1 MTGARI
7 RIPPERVRPLNERAE
22 RAGADFVLYWL
33 QAYHRA
39 EQNWALAA
47 AIEAANRLDLPLV
60 VYHGLGCTYPHANDR
75 IHRFILEG
83 VVDLPERFAR
93 RGIRYHFYL
102 RQQPTDPNDLVY
114 RLAQRA
120 ALVVTDDFPAFFLPA
135 QTARVAGKLDVPL
148 RAVDSNGIVPLALIP
163 GEQYGAYTLRPKIR
177 RVLPEHFGPVP
188 EPTLKRDS
196 LAIALDIPESRI
208 ARATIATRIAAS
220 DIDHSVAPSPVYRG
234 GYREARERLDRFV
247 AGPLRSYATA
257 RNQPGAETTSRLSP
271 YLHFGQISPQE
282 VALAVR
288 AGTRTPREGREA
300 YLEELIV
307 RRELGYN
314 FCRFN
319 PNHRSLAALPAW
331 AQATLE
337 AHAADPRPFLYS
349 PEEFEAAR
357 THDYLWNA
365 IQAELL
371 TTGLM
376 FGYYRM
382 YWGKKIIEW
391 SRSPAAA
398 QATMITL
405 HEKYALDGRNANT
418 YSNILWCFGKHD
430 RPWFERPVFGKVRY
444 MSLGGMETKTNVAGY
459 VDRVNRWCVEA
470 GRPEL
475 CVQAPVTP
483 ARRKRQATRRNSHG
497 AH

>member
-1 MTGARI
+1 MSVARASV
-7 RIPPERVRPLNERAE
+7 PPERIRRLNDRPERHGAE
-22 RAGADFVLYWL
+22 FVLYWI
-33 QAYHRA
+33 QMYHRA
-39 EQNWALAA
+39 EQNWALTA
-47 AIEAANRLDLPLV
+47 AIEAANRVALPLV
-60 VYHGLGCTYPHANDR
+60 VYHGLGCTYPQANDR

-83 VVDLPERFAR
+83 VTELKERFGR
-93 RGIRYHFYL
+93 RGILYHFYH
-102 RQQPTDPNDLVY
+102 RRRPADPNDLLY
-114 RLAQRA
+114 RLARRA
-120 ALVVTDDFPAFFLPA
+120 AVVVTDDFPAFFLPA
-135 QTARVAGKLDVPL
+135 QTARVAGKLDVAMW
-148 RAVDSNGIVPLALIP
+148 AVESNGVVPLAAIP

-177 RVLPEHFGPVP
+177 RVLSEHLRPIP
-188 EPTLKRDS
+188 EPLPKRDS
-196 LAIALDIPESRI
+196 LAITLDVPESRI
-208 ARATIATRIAAS
+208 AAAAIEAEISGS
-220 DIDHSVAPSPVYRG
+220 DIDHGVRPSRVYHG
-234 GYREARERLDRFV
+234 GYREARERLARFI
-247 AGPLRSYATA
+247 AGPLHAYGTA

-271 YLHFGQISPQE
+271 YLHFGQISSQE

-288 AGTRTPREGREA
+288 DATRAPREHRDA

-319 PNHRSLAALPAW
+319 SNHRSLAALPAW
-331 AQATLE
+331 AQATLK
-337 AHAADPRPFLYS
+337 AHAVNPRPFLYS

-391 SRSPAAA
+391 SRTADEA
-398 QATMITL
+398 QQTMIFL

-430 RPWFERPVFGKVRY
+430 RPWGERPVFGKVRY
-444 MSLGGMETKTNVAGY
+444 MSRAGMETKTDVPGY
-459 VDRVNRWCVEA
+459 LDRVNRWCEAA
-470 GRPEL
+470 GRPDL
-475 CVQAPVTP
+475 VVRVP
-483 ARRKRQATRRNSHG
+483 AKPAKTTRKPERRN
-497 AH
+497 